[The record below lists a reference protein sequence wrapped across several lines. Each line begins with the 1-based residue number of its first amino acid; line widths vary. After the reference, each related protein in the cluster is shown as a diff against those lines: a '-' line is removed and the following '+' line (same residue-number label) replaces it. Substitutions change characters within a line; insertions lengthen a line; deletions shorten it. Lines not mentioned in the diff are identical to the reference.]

1 MVYIAGEGTV
11 AGSPG
16 FENQI
21 CEVHNRIIKPTE
33 ECFCEVEFS
42 PELPNHLLV
51 RMRHTI
57 IMHSYPRKRRRQEG
71 IERGKFQ
78 ITTQTQIC

>member
-33 ECFCEVEFS
+33 ECIAQPSADEDEAHDYYAFIS
-42 PELPNHLLV
+42 
-51 RMRHTI
+51 
-57 IMHSYPRKRRRQEG
+57 
-71 IERGKFQ
+71 
-78 ITTQTQIC
+78 